1 MHKQNIYP
9 MTFKSQI
16 AVVLFVFLIPL
27 FLIGQAKIEVI
38 QKSVKMSQGEQ
49 PAYIVMVPESNY
61 DQVLKE
67 WTKIIRQN
75 TKSKVEETEH
85 EIIIKGTQISE
96 ISENSMNIYSAVI
109 KADSSVKIV
118 AVYEI
123 DSTFFSFT
131 DEQPD
136 LQTEKTHHHIKHFM
150 REFAVKQYKYSVGVE
165 LSEAE
170 KLLKTKNKELKELGK
185 QNEVYQKEMK
195 ESEQNIKNSEDL
207 ISSYE
212 QDNERKLSEI
222 NSKKESIA
230 SLSGNEDL
238 SGKAKDQLKALE
250 KEKRNIEDKLEK
262 EQNNI
267 VKYQSNIED
276 LTKYIEDNSEKQ
288 LEKKAGIDKQED
300 VVNATKIKLEW
311 IK

>member
-1 MHKQNIYP
+1 
-9 MTFKSQI
+9 MTIKSQI
-16 AVVLFVFLIPL
+16 TSVLFVFLIPL
-27 FLIGQAKIEVI
+27 FLIGQEKIEVV

-49 PAYIVMVPESNY
+49 PAYIVKVPQSNY

-85 EIIIKGTQISE
+85 EIIIKGTQIPD
-96 ISENSMNIYSAVI
+96 ISIDPINIYSAVI
-109 KADSSVKIV
+109 NADSSVKIV

-131 DEQPD
+131 EEQAD

-150 REFAVKQYKYSVGVE
+150 RGFAVEQYNYAVGVE

-222 NSKKESIA
+222 NSEKESIA
-230 SLSGNEDL
+230 SLSGDENL
-238 SGKAKDQLKALE
+238 SDEAKDQLKVLE
-250 KEKRNIEDKLEK
+250 KEKWNIEDKLEK
-262 EQNNI
+262 EQKNI

-288 LEKKAGIDKQED
+288 LEKKAEIDKQED
-300 VVNATKIKLEW
+300 VVNATKTKLEG

>member
-1 MHKQNIYP
+1 
-9 MTFKSQI
+9 MTLKSHI
-16 AVVLFVFLIPL
+16 STILFIFLVPFVLSA
-27 FLIGQAKIEVI
+27 QEKIEVI

-49 PAYIVMVPESNY
+49 PAYIVKVPQSNY
-61 DQVLKE
+61 EQVLKE
-67 WTKIIRQN
+67 WKKIIRQN
-75 TKSKVEETEH
+75 TKSKIEENEH
-85 EIIIKGTQISE
+85 ELFIQGTQISE
-96 ISENSMNIYSAVI
+96 ISDDPMNIYSAVI
-109 KADSSVKIV
+109 NVDSSVKIL

-131 DEQPD
+131 EEQPD

-150 REFAVKQYKYSVGVE
+150 HDFAVNQYNYAVAVE

-170 KLLKTKNKELKELGK
+170 KLLKTKNKDLKELGK

-212 QDNERKLSEI
+212 KDNERKLSEI

-230 SLSGNEDL
+230 SLSGDENLSNE
-238 SGKAKDQLKALE
+238 AKDQLKVLE

-262 EQNNI
+262 EQKNI

-276 LTKYIEDNSEKQ
+276 LTRYIEDNSEKQ
-288 LEKKAGIDKQED
+288 LEKKAEIDKQED
-300 VVNATKIKLEW
+300 VVNAIKIKLEG

>member
-1 MHKQNIYP
+1 ML
-9 MTFKSQI
+9 FKSQI
-16 AVVLFVFLIPL
+16 TAVLFIFLIPL
-27 FLIGQAKIEVI
+27 FLIGQEKTEVI

-49 PAYIVMVPESNY
+49 PAYIVKVPQANY

-75 TKSKVEETEH
+75 TKSKIEESEH
-85 EIIIKGTQISE
+85 ELFIQGTQIPE
-96 ISENSMNIYSAVI
+96 ITNNPMNIYSAVI
-109 KADSSVKIV
+109 SVDSMVKVV
-118 AVYEI
+118 AVFEI
-123 DSTFFSFT
+123 DSLFFSFSG
-131 DEQPD
+131 DQPD

-150 REFAVKQYKYSVGVE
+150 REFAVNQYKYAVGVE
-165 LSEAE
+165 LSGAE

-195 ESEQNIKNSEDL
+195 GSEQNNKNSEDL

-230 SLSGNEDL
+230 SLSGDENLSNE
-238 SGKAKDQLKALE
+238 AKDQLKTLE
-250 KEKRNIEDKLEK
+250 KEKRNIEDKLLK
-262 EQNNI
+262 EQKNI
-267 VKYQSNIED
+267 VKYQSDIED
-276 LTKYIEDNSEKQ
+276 LTRYIEANSEKQ
-288 LEKKAGIDKQED
+288 LEKQAGIEKQED
-300 VVNATKIKLEW
+300 VVNATKIKLEG

>member
-1 MHKQNIYP
+1 
-9 MTFKSQI
+9 
-16 AVVLFVFLIPL
+16 
-27 FLIGQAKIEVI
+27 
-38 QKSVKMSQGEQ
+38 
-49 PAYIVMVPESNY
+49 
-61 DQVLKE
+61 
-67 WTKIIRQN
+67 
-75 TKSKVEETEH
+75 
-85 EIIIKGTQISE
+85 
-96 ISENSMNIYSAVI
+96 MNIYSAVI

-123 DSTFFSFT
+123 DSAFFSFT
-131 DEQPD
+131 EEQAD

-150 REFAVKQYKYSVGVE
+150 RDFAVDQYKYSVGVE

-185 QNEVYQKEMK
+185 QNEIYQKEMK

-222 NSKKESIA
+222 NSKKESMA
-230 SLSGNEDL
+230 SLSEDQEL
-238 SGKAKDQLKALE
+238 SNQAKDQLKALE
-250 KEKRNIEDKLEK
+250 KEKWNIEDKLEK

-276 LTKYIEDNSEKQ
+276 LTRYIEDNSEKQ
-288 LEKKAGIDKQED
+288 LEKKAEIEKQED
-300 VVNATKIKLEW
+300 VINATKTKLEG

>member
-1 MHKQNIYP
+1 

-27 FLIGQAKIEVI
+27 FLIGQEKIEVI

-212 QDNERKLSEI
+212 QDSERKL
-222 NSKKESIA
+222 
-230 SLSGNEDL
+230 
-238 SGKAKDQLKALE
+238 
-250 KEKRNIEDKLEK
+250 
-262 EQNNI
+262 
-267 VKYQSNIED
+267 
-276 LTKYIEDNSEKQ
+276 
-288 LEKKAGIDKQED
+288 
-300 VVNATKIKLEW
+300 
-311 IK
+311 